1 MRSEDNLYICV
12 YVNFEFRLRQTV
24 VYLKG
29 GVLLGNSKLHSL
41 KVNVL
46 FVLFRSNF
54 SLGLIGVPL
63 QSSAVLCT
71 CRVQSA
77 TAKYDQ
83 FQTNSLS
90 GWQAHCL

>member
-1 MRSEDNLYICV
+1 MPCLTSKFGRKQMRSEDNLYICV

-54 SLGLIGVPL
+54 SLGLIGVPV
-63 QSSAVLCT
+63 AVE
-71 CRVQSA
+71 RSFVH
-77 TAKYDQ
+77 
-83 FQTNSLS
+83 LS
-90 GWQAHCL
+90 GPVSDS